1 MYGGG
6 PVSDG
11 IGDNLSAAGVKLR
24 SVYGATEFGAPTHI
38 FPTHEEDWKEWCW
51 SEFDREACLVWED
64 QGDGTEELIISVSLL
79 GRSLVGRSYG
89 SGPSWG
95 RGS

>member
-51 SEFDREACLVWED
+51 IEVDPSANLEWAK
-64 QGDGTEELIISVSLL
+64 QSDGTEELIIPVRRDWLRVLGERLL
-79 GRSLVGRSYG
+79 IR
-89 SGPSWG
+89 W
-95 RGS
+95 